1 MFNCLP
7 FGIGVASHIFSKT
20 LRHIV
25 KYLRSSGYKVV
36 MFLDDGIGG
45 STDYE
50 RALQASTFVK
60 GSLIDF
66 GFLLANDKCNWMPV
80 QRTVWLWHILDTVEN
95 KLYIT
100 EERIKRLEVSIDSAI
115 FQIGVDKVNL
125 LNVKVLAAI
134 VTGYFYARCAWK
146 NCEVENQ
153 RIIQMYFIKGKWE
166 SSSVG
171 E

>member
-1 MFNCLP
+1 
-7 FGIGVASHIFSKT
+7 
-20 LRHIV
+20 
-25 KYLRSSGYKVV
+25 

-60 GSLIDF
+60 GSLIEF

-80 QRTVWLWHILDTVEN
+80 QRTVWLGHILDTAEN

-115 FQIGVDKVNL
+115 FQMRLDKVNL
-125 LNVKVLAAI
+125 
-134 VTGYFYARCAWK
+134 
-146 NCEVENQ
+146 
-153 RIIQMYFIKGKWE
+153 
-166 SSSVG
+166 
-171 E
+171 